1 MFSFD
6 NNGFF
11 DLNNPIFK
19 TMTKQTIDNLP
30 NNSSLIV
37 YKQFVDILNQIIA
50 YSYGSSSVLTIN
62 DENIKSKINII
73 RKQ

>member
-1 MFSFD
+1 
-6 NNGFF
+6 
-11 DLNNPIFK
+11 
-19 TMTKQTIDNLP
+19 MTKETIDSLQ

-50 YSYGSSSVLTIN
+50 YYYGSSSVLIVN

-73 RKQ
+73 RN